1 MVPVGKLGEIDGTPP
16 ITPNPNKRANIKP
29 MSPNIAAKIQHHG
42 AQQLV
47 LAGGSASGPTLL
59 TFGVGE

>member
-1 MVPVGKLGEIDGTPP
+1 
-16 ITPNPNKRANIKP
+16 